1 MTLTNLKTVKITV
14 TVASVKLTAPADR
27 IGLGFGTGKA
37 QAYPTDP
44 LSPGRFLTSHNPE
57 PEQFRSRQ
65 GRSAMQMRKQ
75 MLTGKPGAVPPAS
88 LAGYLPPG
96 SSADRFCWSLTAW
109 SYRTTATTVSATELS
124 RNRVPQVRECVVRNR
139 LDRDCQSLDRF
150 NDKRTLAREATPI
163 AAVGK

>member
-1 MTLTNLKTVKITV
+1 MTLTNLKTVKITA

-27 IGLGFGTGKA
+27 IGLGFGTG

-44 LSPGRFLTSHNPE
+44 LSPGRFPTSHNPE

-75 MLTGKPGAVPPAS
+75 MLTGKPDAVPPAS
-88 LAGYLPPG
+88 LAGYLLPG
-96 SSADRFCWSLTAW
+96 SSADRLCWLLTAW

-124 RNRVPQVRECVVRNR
+124 RNRVPQVRESVVRNR

-150 NDKRTLAREATPI
+150 NDKRTLAGAATPI